1 MRSVLVFVLLF
12 PCGAQIATRP
22 GVWETRAPLPI
33 EATEVSSAALNG
45 KIYTMCGITRSGNSD
60 ALFIYDPRT
69 DAWSRGASIPIAGG
83 ADHCN
88 VAAANGKIY
97 LLGAIRIG
105 STFIDGNTYEYDPA
119 LNRWQTLASLGTPRG
134 ASGVAV
140 VGARIYIAGGLTA
153 AGSVSDFEMFDA
165 SAKLWFRLPGMPTR
179 RDHLTA
185 QAVNGKIYA
194 IAGRSDRDLATNEE
208 FDIATSTWRNRAPVP
223 RARGGL
229 ASGVVEGRVIV
240 FGGEGA
246 SGTPENTFRDTD
258 EYNPATDTWTPL
270 ASLPTPRHGFYGA
283 TLDGRIFV
291 PGGGPIAGANFSNA
305 HEALY
310 YVPEP
315 RARLDGIGNA
325 ASFGAELAPG
335 TMASA
340 FGADLSLGEQVAT
353 RLPLPSQMNGVRVR
367 AGGRDM
373 GLVFVSPN
381 QINFAI
387 PADLPT
393 GPTSLELSNAGRTI
407 GTAQVELA
415 QTAPAVFT
423 LNSSGQ
429 GPGAVLIAGT
439 GLLAQTSPGGRPVR
453 RGEAIEI
460 YCTGLGREPV
470 QAAVTIGGQ
479 IAEVLYAGRS
489 GVGPEGLSQVNVR
502 VPQSAPIGAEVQLV
516 LQVGGRISREVTIAV
531 AQ

>member
-1 MRSVLVFVLLF
+1 MLAFVLLV
-12 PCGAQIATRP
+12 PSSAQITTTP

-45 KIYTMCGITRSGNSD
+45 KIYTMCGITRAGNSD

-69 DAWSRGASIPIAGG
+69 DAWARGASIPIPGG

-105 STFIDGNTYEYDPA
+105 SSFIDGNTYEYDPA
-119 LNRWQTLASLGTPRG
+119 LNRWQTFASLGTPRG
-134 ASGVAV
+134 ASGVAA
-140 VGARIYIAGGLTA
+140 VGSRIYIAGGLTT
-153 AGSVSDFEMFDA
+153 AGSVSDFEMFET
-165 SAKLWFRLPGMPTR
+165 STRTWFRLPNMPTR

-194 IAGRSDRDLATNEE
+194 IAGRSDRDLAVNEE
-208 FDIATSTWRNRAPVP
+208 FDIATSAWRNRAPIP

-258 EYNPATDTWTPL
+258 EYNPATDTWAPL
-270 ASLPTPRHGFYGA
+270 AFLPTPRHGFYGA

-291 PGGGPIAGANFSNA
+291 PGGGPVAGANFSNA
-305 HEALY
+305 HEAFY
-310 YVPEP
+310 YVPEL
-315 RARLDGIGNA
+315 RARLDGISNA

-335 TMASA
+335 TLASV

-353 RLPLPSQMNGVRVR
+353 RLPLPTQMNGVRVR
-367 AGGRDM
+367 VGGRDT

-381 QINFAI
+381 QVNFAI
-387 PADLPT
+387 PADLPQPS
-393 GPTSLELSNAGRTI
+393 GPTSLELLNAGRTI
-407 GTAQVELA
+407 AAAQFELA

-423 LNSSGQ
+423 LNFSGQ
-429 GPGAVLIAGT
+429 GPGAVLISGT
-439 GLLAQTSPGGRPVR
+439 GLLAQSSAGGRPVR

-460 YCTGLGREPV
+460 YSNGLGREPV

-479 IAEVLYAGRS
+479 AAEVLYAGRS
-489 GVGPEGLSQVNVR
+489 GAGPEGLAQVNAR
-502 VPQSAPIGAEVQLV
+502 VPQSVPIGDEVQLI
-516 LQVGGRISREVTIAV
+516 LQVGGRISRAVTIAI